1 MNEWGT
7 GDIVDLFDFGFDQW
21 RGKYIV
27 MSSSVPRLVKI
38 KNQGTGSQQFVS
50 SSRLR
55 RSVSPQFFIKSLAAS

>member
-1 MNEWGT
+1 MNEWGA
-7 GDIVDLFDFGFDQW
+7 GDIVDLFDFGFNQW

-55 RSVSPQFFIKSLAAS
+55 RSVSQQFFIKSLAIS

>member
-1 MNEWGT
+1 MNEWST
-7 GDIVDLFDFGFDQW
+7 GDIVDLFDFGFNQW

-27 MSSSVPRLVKI
+27 MPSSAPLLVKI

-55 RSVSPQFFIKSLAAS
+55 RSVSRQFFIKSLAVS